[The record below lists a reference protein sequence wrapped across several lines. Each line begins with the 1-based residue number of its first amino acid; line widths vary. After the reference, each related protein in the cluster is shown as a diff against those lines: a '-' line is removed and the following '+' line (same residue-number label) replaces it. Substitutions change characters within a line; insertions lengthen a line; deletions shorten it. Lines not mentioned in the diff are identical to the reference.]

1 MGTSKATYLD
11 VLRGLENISR
21 DILVVPSS
29 LMTIGLYA
37 DREAH
42 VSRNIHFSL
51 YFQLCWN
58 LCWYFRF
65 QVKEENFRLALVSL
79 NSIPRRQW
87 LKEE

>member
-42 VSRNIHFSL
+42 VSRNIHFFSTSSCAGIYADIL
-51 YFQLCWN
+51 GFKL
-58 LCWYFRF
+58 
-65 QVKEENFRLALVSL
+65 K
-79 NSIPRRQW
+79 RRISGW
-87 LKEE
+87 P